1 LINNLSLVITTYN
14 SSLYLAR
21 ILKKAIKSKVFKE
34 IIVNDDC
41 SNFLN
46 YLMLKI
52 FSYYFNNDI
61 KIYFNKKNVGGF
73 LNKLNAV
80 KLSSCQYFY
89 LLDSDNYL
97 DLNGYF
103 KLKSLIAKKNTIYIP
118 SILNLVNYRK
128 KFIREVKYN
137 FEPICKKNLNK
148 YLDDELIY
156 WMLNTGNFIANRNF
170 FLKTFTPFF
179 EYQIIA
185 KHEADALAQM
195 YYLLKN
201 DATIEVTNLISHYHT
216 IRDNSYWN
224 TAGEKSILSVEYFK
238 KQLMELI

>member
-1 LINNLSLVITTYN
+1 MINNLSLVITSYN
-14 SSLYLAR
+14 SSLYLTR

-46 YLMLKI
+46 YLILKV

-80 KLSSCQYFY
+80 KLSSCEYFY

-103 KLKSLIAKKNTIYIP
+103 KLKSLTEKKNTIYIP

-170 FLKTFTPFF
+170 FLKTFKISKSKNID
-179 EYQIIA
+179 YHA
-185 KHEADALAQM
+185 ADAIAQM

-201 DATIEVTNLISHYHT
+201 GATIEVTNLISHYHT
-216 IRDNSYWN
+216 IRNNSYWN
-224 TAGEKSILSVEYFK
+224 TAGEKTMLSMEFLK
-238 KQLMELI
+238 NKLMELIK